1 LNCSNDNPFKC
12 APPPVALTIAG
23 FDPSGVA
30 GVIADVRTFASLGCF
45 ATAAITSLTFQNTTG
60 VFGALHQSAAA
71 VRAQVTPILEDFT
84 VACVK
89 TGMLPTR
96 EVIAE
101 VARLFRT
108 TKLPLPVVDPVMR
121 ATSGDDLI
129 DDDAVS
135 CLVSELF
142 PLARLVTPNIPE
154 AERLTGLSINDE
166 DGMREAAKVICGM
179 GAAAVLVKG
188 GHLGTRNAEG
198 KGQEETSQKTS
209 IDQETTPPV
218 PRNAVDVLLQQG
230 SRVTVFSE
238 ELVTGGEFHGSGCT
252 LSAAIAACLGKGL
265 NLEDSVRTAKRFVTD
280 AIRRAPKL
288 GHGARPLDLKGTDTA
303 E

>member
-1 LNCSNDNPFKC
+1 MTTLLNG

-23 FDPSGVA
+23 FDPSGGA
-30 GVIADVRTFASLGCF
+30 GVLADVRTFASFGCF
-45 ATAAITSLTFQNTTG
+45 PTASITSLTFQNTTG

-84 VACVK
+84 IACVK

-108 TKLPLPVVDPVMR
+108 TNLPAPVVDPVMR
-121 ATSGDDLI
+121 ATSGDNLI

-135 CLVSELF
+135 CLVSDLF

-154 AERLTGLSINDE
+154 AERLTGMSINDE
-166 DGMREAAKVICGM
+166 GGMREAAKVICGM
-179 GAAAVLVKG
+179 GASAVLVKG
-188 GHLGTRNAEG
+188 GHLGTRNAEAT
-198 KGQEETSQKTS
+198 GQEKNSDIYHQATL
-209 IDQETTPPV
+209 PV
-218 PRNAVDVLLQQG
+218 QRNAIDVLLQQG
-230 SRVTVFSE
+230 ARVTVFKE
-238 ELVTGGEFHGSGCT
+238 ELIAGGEFHGSGCT

-265 NLEDSVRTAKRFVTD
+265 NLEDSVRTAKRFVTE
-280 AIRRAPKL
+280 AIRRAPNL
-288 GHGARPLDLKGTDTA
+288 GLGARPLGL
-303 E
+303 